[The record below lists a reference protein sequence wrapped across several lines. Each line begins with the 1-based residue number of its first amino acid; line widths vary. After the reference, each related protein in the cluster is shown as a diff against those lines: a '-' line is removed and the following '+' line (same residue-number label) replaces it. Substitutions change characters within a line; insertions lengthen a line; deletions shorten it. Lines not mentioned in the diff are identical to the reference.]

1 LKAVA
6 TQTSRG
12 RPAPRCIFEQD
23 HPARSRRSHP
33 AGGLAAKT
41 IENLIYRRSG
51 LLDVSGVSSD
61 MRTLRQSRSPEAIAL
76 FVYRIVREIGSLAAA
91 LGGLDGL
98 VFTAGIGEHDAA
110 TRAEVAAGCGWLGLK
125 LDAARNTLGIGRIS
139 ADGAPV
145 SVWVVPTDE
154 ERIIARYTSQA
165 LVL

>member
-1 LKAVA
+1 
-6 TQTSRG
+6 
-12 RPAPRCIFEQD
+12 
-23 HPARSRRSHP
+23 
-33 AGGLAAKT
+33 
-41 IENLIYRRSG
+41 
-51 LLDVSGVSSD
+51 
-61 MRTLRQSRSPEAIAL
+61 M
-76 FVYRIVREIGSLAAA
+76 REIGSLAAA